1 MTSWDRDRRSKI
13 RWDWEQTIVAR
24 IALLSRSDL
33 RRPHHRAIGGKVA
46 PQLKSSSLFEPID

>member
-24 IALLSRSDL
+24 TALLSRSDL
-33 RRPHHRAIGGKVA
+33 RRPHHRLLGGEVA